1 MKGGEPVEVIIRYHA
16 ALREL
21 TGRRGIRDDL
31 SRYETI
37 AVAMVESNIGTPG
50 KVLDHFPPVD
60 SPLRIEE
67 FFQAVYLRYDER
79 YVYAAPDLKKITRR
93 REWSKRSPSSTTPPT
108 PHSSS
113 PSDTFP
119 AWQGSS
125 DPLFLFDQ
133 ENLTADPAALDR
145 MMGSEWYLIIVR
157 DASESRR
164 RLLCH
169 MGGERLVVAQL
180 DQPERVGSRPGKDL
194 VASHIRGQRAGQR
207 RLRLP
212 SDLFPEALQKVVNMH
227 GLAGFQNNL
236 AGTRHRT
243 P

>member
-1 MKGGEPVEVIIRYHA
+1 MEEAVGDCTNLHITYPAMVYGFVSVLRANQQDEEIIEDALEELEPEDAPPGKKLKANDIAILKGGEPVEVIIRYHA

-93 REWSKRSPSSTTPPT
+93 REWSKRSPLFNDPT
-108 PHSSS
+108 H
-113 PSDTFP
+113 
-119 AWQGSS
+119 AA
-125 DPLFLFDQ
+125 FL
-133 ENLTADPAALDR
+133 ESV
-145 MMGSEWYLIIVR
+145 GYLPR
-157 DASESRR
+157 
-164 RLLCH
+164 
-169 MGGERLVVAQL
+169 
-180 DQPERVGSRPGKDL
+180 
-194 VASHIRGQRAGQR
+194 
-207 RLRLP
+207 
-212 SDLFPEALQKVVNMH
+212 
-227 GLAGFQNNL
+227 LAG
-236 AGTRHRT
+236 
-243 P
+243 